1 MITTW
6 WRRAS
11 LAVMLWC
18 VAVAVV
24 LASDV
29 RVTPLVTSGQVF
41 ASFSATDSYT
51 REVQEAVESG
61 LPTTL
66 TFVVELRE
74 ASVVWWDRTVTTV
87 TVASSIKYDSLTR
100 AFQVSKMTEG
110 QVFSSE
116 STNRQDDAK
125 KWATEFERVR
135 LSRGDNLEPNGE
147 YYVRVR
153 MRATPRRS
161 FSLWPWGR
169 DDAAGRADFTFI
181 R

>member
-1 MITTW
+1 MITTG

-18 VAVAVV
+18 VTVAVV
-24 LASDV
+24 FASDV

-51 REVQEAVESG
+51 RDVQEAVESG

-87 TVASSIKYDSLTR
+87 TICCK
-100 AFQVSKMTEG
+100 Q
-110 QVFSSE
+110 
-116 STNRQDDAK
+116 
-125 KWATEFERVR
+125 R
-135 LSRGDNLEPNGE
+135 LD
-147 YYVRVR
+147 
-153 MRATPRRS
+153 
-161 FSLWPWGR
+161 
-169 DDAAGRADFTFI
+169 
-181 R
+181 